1 MAFLVFCGAL
11 LAAAQGTPGYFSRRT
26 WLLLKAHLSAS
37 LYADNF
43 SKTENSY
50 GEMDAHIERIIFQNG
65 KIKDI

>member
-1 MAFLVFCGAL
+1 MSLVFCGIFGVL
-11 LAAAQGTPGYFSRRT
+11 WRAAGCCSRHIC
-26 WLLLKAHLSAS
+26 LLLKAHLSAS